1 MANAAIGLCAP
12 HAKRY
17 FVSLGTLDNGK
28 ASTVRSPIIQCQQ
41 LTHVYS
47 GKVALSDVNFE
58 LEAGEP
64 IGLVGPNG
72 AGKTTLLSIL
82 SGFLHPT
89 SGTVRLFGHPPGAVQ
104 LIGKVSALPQ
114 DARLDPNFTVIEQ
127 LVFYARLQGLN
138 KQQAILEAVRVLE
151 EVSLKEAAREKP
163 LALSHGMAKRVAI
176 AQALIGK
183 PELILLDE
191 PTAGLDPVN
200 VRTVRAIIAEQSSAT
215 TFIISSHDL
224 AELDRLCQKILLL
237 EKGIMQQEK
246 IGINDQQAA
255 TRFIT
260 LQMETC
266 PALEVIAKLQTL
278 KGVLQ
283 VTNPQKN
290 EFIVA
295 YDPGLQ
301 AHMDLQLMQCINT
314 NNWQYRQLCHGKTLE
329 EKLFF
334 RDVHHP

>member
-1 MANAAIGLCAP
+1 M
-12 HAKRY
+12 
-17 FVSLGTLDNGK
+17 
-28 ASTVRSPIIQCQQ
+28 RSPIIQCQQ

-47 GKVALSDVNFE
+47 GKAALSNVSFE
-58 LEAGEP
+58 LGAGEP

-82 SGFLHPT
+82 SGFLRPT
-89 SGTVRLFGHPPGAVQ
+89 SGTVRLFGHPPGAAQ
-104 LIGKVSALPQ
+104 LISKVSALPQ
-114 DARLDPNFTVIEQ
+114 DARLDPSFTVIEQ
-127 LVFYARLQGLN
+127 LVLYARLQGLN
-138 KQQAILEAVRVLE
+138 KQQAILEASRVLE
-151 EVSLKEAAREKP
+151 EVSLKEAAHEKP
-163 LALSHGMAKRVAI
+163 LVLSHGMAKRVAI

-224 AELDRLCQKILLL
+224 AELDRLCQQILLL
-237 EKGIMQQEK
+237 EKGIMQPEK
-246 IGINDQQAA
+246 IGINEQQTA

-260 LQMETC
+260 LQMEPC
-266 PALEVIAKLQTL
+266 PAPEVIAKLWAL

-295 YDPGLQ
+295 YNPDLQ
-301 AHMDLQLMQCINT
+301 PHMDQQLMQCIST
-314 NNWQYRQLCHGKTLE
+314 HHWQYRQLSHGKTLE

-334 RDVHHP
+334 RDVHPT

>member
-1 MANAAIGLCAP
+1 MN
-12 HAKRY
+12 
-17 FVSLGTLDNGK
+17 
-28 ASTVRSPIIQCQQ
+28 SPMIQCQQ

-47 GKVALSDVNFE
+47 GKVALSNVGFE

-64 IGLVGPNG
+64 VGLVGPNG

-82 SGFLHPT
+82 SGFLRPT
-89 SGTVRLFGHPPGAVQ
+89 SGSVRLFGQPPGATQ

-114 DARLDPNFTVIEQ
+114 VARLDPGFTIIEQ
-127 LVFYARLQGLN
+127 LVFYARLQGFATP
-138 KQQAILEAVRVLE
+138 QAALEAGRVLE
-151 EVSLKEAAREKP
+151 EVSLTEATHEKP
-163 LALSHGMAKRVAI
+163 SALSHGMAKRVAI

-183 PELILLDE
+183 PALILLDE

-200 VRTVRAIIAEQSSAT
+200 VRTVRALIAERSPAT

-224 AELDRLCQKILLL
+224 AELDRLCKHILLL
-237 EKGIMQQEK
+237 ENGILQPETIDLNKEQSAIRYM
-246 IGINDQQAA
+246 
-255 TRFIT
+255 T

-266 PALEVIAKLQTL
+266 PAREVIAEFQALE
-278 KGVLQ
+278 GVLQ

-295 YDPGLQ
+295 YDPERQ
-301 AHMDLQLMQCINT
+301 PHMDLQLMQCIT
-314 NNWQYRQLCHGKTLE
+314 RQHWHYRQLSHGKTLE

-334 RDVHHP
+334 KD

>member
-1 MANAAIGLCAP
+1 M
-12 HAKRY
+12 K
-17 FVSLGTLDNGK
+17 
-28 ASTVRSPIIQCQQ
+28 SPVIHCQQ

-47 GKVALSDVNFE
+47 GKTALSNVSFE
-58 LEAGEP
+58 LDAGEP

-82 SGFLHPT
+82 SGFLRPT
-89 SGTVRLFGHPPGAVQ
+89 SGTVRLFGHPPGAAQ

-114 DARLDPNFTVIEQ
+114 DARLDPSFTIFEQ
-127 LVFYARLQGLN
+127 LVFYARLQGMTT
-138 KQQAILEAVRVLE
+138 QQATLEANRVLE
-151 EVSLKEAAREKP
+151 EVSLKEAALEKP
-163 LALSHGMAKRVAI
+163 LVLSHGMAKRVAI
-176 AQALIGK
+176 AQALIGT

-200 VRTVRAIIAEQSSAT
+200 VRTVRTIIAEQSSAT

-224 AELDRLCQKILLL
+224 SELDRLCKKILLL
-237 EKGIMQQEK
+237 ENGILQSEK
-246 IGINDQQAA
+246 VSLNEQQAA
-255 TRFIT
+255 IRFIT

-266 PALEVIAKLQTL
+266 PVPEVMIVELRALE
-278 KGVLQ
+278 GVLQ

-295 YDPGLQ
+295 YDSALQ
-301 AHMDLQLMQCINT
+301 PQMDLQLMQCINIHH
-314 NNWQYRQLCHGKTLE
+314 WHYRQLSHGKTLE

-334 RDVHHP
+334 KD

>member
-1 MANAAIGLCAP
+1 M
-12 HAKRY
+12 
-17 FVSLGTLDNGK
+17 
-28 ASTVRSPIIQCQQ
+28 RSPIIHCQQ

-47 GKVALSDVNFE
+47 GKAALSNVSFE
-58 LEAGEP
+58 LDAGEP
-64 IGLVGPNG
+64 VGLVGSNG

-82 SGFLHPT
+82 SGFLRPT
-89 SGTVRLFGHPPGAVQ
+89 SGTVRLFGQPPGATQ

-114 DARLDPNFTVIEQ
+114 DARLDPSFTLIEQ
-127 LVFYARLQGLN
+127 LVFYARLQGLT
-138 KQQAILEAVRVLE
+138 KQQAILEANRVLE
-151 EVSLKEAAREKP
+151 EVSLKEASHEKP
-163 LALSHGMAKRVAI
+163 QALSHGMAKRVAI

-183 PELILLDE
+183 PALILLDE

-224 AELDRLCQKILLL
+224 VELDRLCRQILLL
-237 EKGIMQQEK
+237 ENGIMQPEK
-246 IGINDQQAA
+246 IRLNEQQAA

-266 PALEVIAKLQTL
+266 PVPEVMIAELRALE
-278 KGVLQ
+278 GVLQ

-295 YDPGLQ
+295 YDPDLQ
-301 AHMDLQLMQCINT
+301 PHMDLQLMQCINIHH
-314 NNWQYRQLCHGKTLE
+314 WQYRQLSHGKTLE
-329 EKLFF
+329 ENL
-334 RDVHHP
+334 